1 MLLYMSLRVTT
12 NQKSVIDVQQ
22 KRKEPKYNTKD
33 GYQIIR
39 EKNKKKQ
46 KNNQKTIKKGNKY
59 IFINNYFKCKQTEH
73 SNKRHRVAEWMQ
85 KQDRYIC

>member
-39 EKNKKKQ
+39 EKNKKK
-46 KNNQKTIKKGNKY
+46 
-59 IFINNYFKCKQTEH
+59 
-73 SNKRHRVAEWMQ
+73 
-85 KQDRYIC
+85 